1 MAGGLVW
8 ESWGCRQSPLPVKL
22 ISGHVQPVLSR
33 GGVFIP
39 SFPTEEPN
47 QDVTDEL
54 SPGGGAREGE
64 ASAGLRLPTQ
74 HPGWG
79 QKCQFG

>member
-33 GGVFIP
+33 EVS
-39 SFPTEEPN
+39 SFLHSPQEEPN

-54 SPGGGAREGE
+54 SPGAVPGRVV